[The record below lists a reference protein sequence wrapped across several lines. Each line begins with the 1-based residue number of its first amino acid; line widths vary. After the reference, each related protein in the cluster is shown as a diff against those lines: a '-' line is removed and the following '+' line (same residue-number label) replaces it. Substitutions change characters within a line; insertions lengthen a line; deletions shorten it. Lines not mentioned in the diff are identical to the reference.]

1 MLIPHVN
8 TQVCMYTKNIYMY
21 SCFRYV
27 RLESVQ
33 KTPDSSALMVL
44 LPLLQRAAAAAGN
57 PYLFY
62 SSLKTLNNKSYSSSA
77 DSRINLGRYQQNFG
91 FA

>member
-1 MLIPHVN
+1 
-8 TQVCMYTKNIYMY
+8 MYTRIGMYPANIYMLG
-21 SCFRYV
+21 RYV

-33 KTPDSSALMVL
+33 KTPDPCALRGDAAAFAAL
-44 LPLLQRAAAAAGN
+44 AAAAGN

-77 DSRINLGRYQQNFG
+77 DSRINLGRYQQHFG